1 MSTYQRQM
9 REKISK
15 FEATLTGTSITRIQN
30 GKILI
35 YVCLQWMIFIS
46 RNCVWSIKSPNFEWI
61 KQYNMYY
68 GHEQILQIQKEIPDS
83 VLAKRDRSIVMIWL
97 LLAHLMVVG
106 TNVTNYRIVPV
117 QLIYPHKKSKRS
129 NTKCGEIL
137 IQEIYEKPG
146 KMRKKYANIVGKV
159 MKWYHTH
166 SKWSFNVG

>member
-1 MSTYQRQM
+1 
-9 REKISK
+9 
-15 FEATLTGTSITRIQN
+15 
-30 GKILI
+30 
-35 YVCLQWMIFIS
+35 
-46 RNCVWSIKSPNFEWI
+46 
-61 KQYNMYY
+61 MYY

-159 MKWYHTH
+159 MK
-166 SKWSFNVG
+166 